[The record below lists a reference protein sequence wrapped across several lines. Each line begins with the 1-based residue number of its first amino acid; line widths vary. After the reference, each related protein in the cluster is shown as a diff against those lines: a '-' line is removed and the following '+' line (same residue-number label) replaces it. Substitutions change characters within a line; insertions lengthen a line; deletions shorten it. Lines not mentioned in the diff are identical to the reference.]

1 MYNYIIFGG
10 RFSMKKRIRRD
21 MPIIINSAFFTIIIL
36 FFIYFVL
43 CFPTFIVNKNGGV
56 NDPLQWLWDTII
68 TFIKNHDSL
77 KIIVLELYYK
87 VPMWTFKPVILIATI
102 SMVIGF
108 IQNKKKWWYYL
119 ILVIMV
125 PMCIIVWKCYGMM
138 LEA

>member
-1 MYNYIIFGG
+1 MKIKSILRNKHIIL
-10 RFSMKKRIRRD
+10 
-21 MPIIINSAFFTIIIL
+21 NSAFFTL
-36 FFIYFVL
+36 FFLFTIYFFL

-56 NDPLQWLWDTII
+56 GDPLQWLWDTII
-68 TFIKNHDSL
+68 NFIKNHDSL
-77 KIIVLELYYK
+77 KNIVLELYYK
-87 VPMWTFKPVILIATI
+87 VPMWTFKPAIFIATI
-102 SMVIGF
+102 AMVIGF

>member
-1 MYNYIIFGG
+1 
-10 RFSMKKRIRRD
+10 
-21 MPIIINSAFFTIIIL
+21 MPIIINSAFFTINVL
-36 FFIYFVL
+36 FFIFFVL